1 VTAPSAGLAPLLV
14 DAMFEQILAIN
25 REGIAILMVEQNAR
39 QALALSDRGYVLDL
53 GRNAHQ
59 GRGQD
64 MIDDP
69 RIAELYLG
77 AAAPTDNKDHP
88 K

>member
-1 VTAPSAGLAPLLV
+1 V
-14 DAMFEQILAIN
+14 FEQIRAVN

-39 QALALSDRGYVLDL
+39 AALAISDRGYVLDL
-53 GRNAHQ
+53 GRNAHE
-59 GRGQD
+59 GRGQE

-69 RIAELYLG
+69 RVAELYLG
-77 AAAPTDNKDHP
+77 AAAPADNEGHP

>member
-1 VTAPSAGLAPLLV
+1 
-14 DAMFEQILAIN
+14 MFVQIRAIN
-25 REGIAILMVEQNAR
+25 RQGIAILMVEQNAR
-39 QALALSDRGYVLDL
+39 HALALSNRGYVLDL

-77 AAAPTDNKDHP
+77 AAAPADNEDHP
-88 K
+88 T